1 MAANMMSTALAG
13 LNTFNTAL
21 SIVSDNIA
29 NANTT
34 GWKSNTVDFGDLV
47 SGLLATSSS
56 NTTAQGVGS
65 SVLGVRSDFTTG
77 SEVQTGTWS
86 DLMIQGSGFFSVQDP
101 TSSLVSYT
109 RDGSFQVDTSGYLTD
124 MNGNQVLDVS
134 GKPIQITNPSTYSS
148 FAIDKYGNLTGTDST
163 GAVSQIDQIGI
174 STFSNPNGLV
184 REGNND
190 YTPGSS
196 AGAPTTPATAG
207 TGQAGTIIS
216 GALEGSNV
224 DLTAQ
229 MVNLINYQ
237 ADYQANS
244 KSIETGNTL
253 LQTVVN
259 LIR

>member
-1 MAANMMSTALAG
+1 MYTALSG
-13 LNTFNTAL
+13 LDTFNSAL

-47 SGLLATSSS
+47 SGLIASTDGA
-56 NTTAQGVGS
+56 TTAQGVGS

-77 SEVQTGTWS
+77 SEVQTGNWS
-86 DLMIQGSGFFSVQDP
+86 DLMLQGGGFFAVENP
-101 TSSLVSYT
+101 TSSAISYT
-109 RDGSFQVDTSGYLTD
+109 RDGSFQISTTGNLTD
-124 MNGNQVLDVS
+124 MSGNDVLDVK
-134 GKPIQITNPSTYSS
+134 GQPIVITSPSSYTS
-148 FAIDKYGNLTGTDST
+148 FAIDKFGNLTGTASDGT
-163 GAVSQIDQIGI
+163 VTTIDQLGVT
-174 STFSNPNGLV
+174 TFSNPNGLV

-190 YTPGSS
+190 YTTSAA
-196 AGAPTTPATAG
+196 AGAPVTGAAG
-207 TGQAGTIIS
+207 SGQAGTIIS

-229 MVNLINYQ
+229 MVNLIDYQ